1 MITFNDVW
9 HHSKLYKPLLLIN
22 LPLITINL
30 KTENINLIFLII
42 FLKYFIKLFD
52 VLSSEVF
59 NILFYLKTKLT
70 QAELP
75 MNL

>member
-1 MITFNDVW
+1 VTSF
-9 HHSKLYKPLLLIN
+9 KTYKPLLLIN